1 MNILLTNDD
10 GYKAPGIWALAN
22 RLKKEHKVYMVAPD
36 SERSGA
42 SHSASFFSSL
52 TYVSHGNID
61 GVEVYSISGTPA
73 DCVVFSVKYLLKD
86 VKIDCVL
93 SGINDVLNV
102 GTDIIFSGTFGA
114 AQEAT
119 YQGIKGIAVSLRARG
134 TADFDYAADFTLKN
148 LDLLL
153 KYADDSVTVNVNIP
167 KTKKEELKGVKVA
180 HETKLPYFEEFYETR
195 DENDRVIFKINGH
208 HIDQKD
214 EPTMGDCW
222 LCDNDYIAITPVRL
236 VNNDFELIKRMQKED
251 FRL

>member
-10 GYKAPGIWALAN
+10 GFAAPGIWALAN
-22 RLKKEHKVYMVAPD
+22 RLKKNHRIFIVAPD

-52 TYVSHGNID
+52 SYEYKGNID

-73 DCVVFSVKYLLKD
+73 DCIVFSVKYLLKD
-86 VKIDCVL
+86 VQIDCVL

-102 GTDIIFSGTFGA
+102 GSDILFSGTFGA

-119 YQGIKGIAVSLRARG
+119 YQGIKGVAVSLRTKG
-134 TADFDYAADFTLKN
+134 GDDYAYAAEFVEKN

-167 KTKKEELKGVKVA
+167 CVKKEDLKGVKVA
-180 HETKLPYFEEFYETR
+180 HETKLPYIEEFYEAR
-195 DENDRVIFKINGH
+195 DENNRVIFKINGH
-208 HIDQKD
+208 HINQKD
-214 EPTMGDCW
+214 EPTQGDCY
-222 LCDNDYIAITPVRL
+222 LCDNDYIAITPIRL
-236 VNNDFELIKRMQKED
+236 VSNDFDLIRKMQKER
-251 FRL
+251 FEL